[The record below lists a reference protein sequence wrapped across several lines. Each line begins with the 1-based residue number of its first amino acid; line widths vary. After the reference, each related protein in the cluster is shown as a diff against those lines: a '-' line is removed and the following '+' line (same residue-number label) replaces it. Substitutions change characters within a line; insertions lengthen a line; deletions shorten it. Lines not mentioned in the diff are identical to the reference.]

1 MRTPECKSANP
12 QKRVAMTTKR
22 MIQTLSSFL
31 DGFFIVILVFF
42 WYLALPICTTQMVT
56 VPQGSIAAIITSL
69 SNNGFEVNQFDKNIL
84 RFLGKPQYGII
95 DMSAGIRGVSTECS
109 LEPRD
114 KSIANLT
121 QSLAQNQN
129 TEQNIGQNQTQ
140 NQASG
145 LQKSQNPQDFLDI
158 PNQNLSISHSSQ
170 NPAQSIFENA
180 KILHTISKGDFL
192 YLLTSAKAAQ
202 SQITL
207 IPGETMYFFLRDIS
221 QKFSLNEGLLKK
233 AFKQYSPY
241 QEGVI
246 LPDTYKIPNGIN
258 EEEIIKNLVSFSL
271 NKHKNLAKKM
281 LGRYDEK
288 EWFKYVAMASIIQKE
303 AASIDEMP
311 LVSAVIYN
319 RLKLGMP
326 LQMDGSLNYGEFSHS
341 RVTPER
347 IRKDK
352 SPFNTYLN
360 KGIPPTPVGSASI
373 EAIKAA
379 LNPAKVDYLYFVR
392 NKQGKHSFSKTYKE
406 HKENFKK

>member
-1 MRTPECKSANP
+1 MRTPEYKSANP

-22 MIQTLSSFL
+22 IIQTLSSFL

-42 WYLALPICTTQMVT
+42 WYLALPICTTQMVS

-95 DMSAGIRGVSTECS
+95 DMSAGIKGVSTECG
-109 LEPRD
+109 LEPRE
-114 KSIANLT
+114 KSIIGN
-121 QSLAQNQN
+121 LAQ
-129 TEQNIGQNQTQ
+129 
-140 NQASG
+140 S
-145 LQKSQNPQDFLDI
+145 QKVE
-158 PNQNLSISHSSQ
+158 NQNLAQASQ
-170 NPAQSIFENA
+170 STFESTKIF
-180 KILHTISKGDFL
+180 HTISKGDFL

-207 IPGETMYFFLRDIS
+207 IPGETMYFFLKDIS
-221 QKFSLNEGLLKK
+221 QKFSLNEERLKK

-271 NKHKNLAKKM
+271 NKHKNLAKKI
-281 LGRYDEK
+281 LGKYDEK

-373 EAIKAA
+373 EAIKAT

>member
-1 MRTPECKSANP
+1 MRTPEYKSANP

-22 MIQTLSSFL
+22 IIQTLSSFL

-95 DMSAGIRGVSTECS
+95 DMSAGIKGVSTECG

-114 KSIANLT
+114 KSIANIT
-121 QSLAQNQN
+121 QNLAQ
-129 TEQNIGQNQTQ
+129 
-140 NQASG
+140 
-145 LQKSQNPQDFLDI
+145 SQNVE
-158 PNQNLSISHSSQ
+158 NQNLAQTSQ
-170 NPAQSIFENA
+170 STFESA
-180 KILHTISKGDFL
+180 KIFHTISKGDFL

-207 IPGETMYFFLRDIS
+207 IPGETMYFFLKDIS
-221 QKFSLNEGLLKK
+221 QKFSLNEERLKK

-246 LPDTYKIPNGIN
+246 LPDTYKIPNGIS

-281 LGRYDEK
+281 LGKYDEK

>member
-1 MRTPECKSANP
+1 MRTPEYKSANP

-22 MIQTLSSFL
+22 IIQTLSSFL

-95 DMSAGIRGVSTECS
+95 DMSAGIKGVSTECG

-114 KSIANLT
+114 KSIANIT
-121 QSLAQNQN
+121 QNLAQ
-129 TEQNIGQNQTQ
+129 
-140 NQASG
+140 
-145 LQKSQNPQDFLDI
+145 SQNVE
-158 PNQNLSISHSSQ
+158 NQNLAQASQ
-170 NPAQSIFENA
+170 STFESA
-180 KILHTISKGDFL
+180 KIFHTISKGDFL

-207 IPGETMYFFLRDIS
+207 IPGETMYFFLKDIS
-221 QKFSLNEGLLKK
+221 QKFSLNEERLKK

-281 LGRYDEK
+281 LGKYDEK

-360 KGIPPTPVGSASI
+360 KGIPPTPAGSASI
-373 EAIKAA
+373 EAIKAT

>member
-1 MRTPECKSANP
+1 MRTPEYKSANP

-22 MIQTLSSFL
+22 IIQTLSSFL

-95 DMSAGIRGVSTECS
+95 DMSAGIKGISTECG

-114 KSIANLT
+114 KSIANIT
-121 QSLAQNQN
+121 QNLAQNQN
-129 TEQNIGQNQTQ
+129 
-140 NQASG
+140 
-145 LQKSQNPQDFLDI
+145 LK
-158 PNQNLSISHSSQ
+158 NQNLAQASQ
-170 NPAQSIFENA
+170 STFESA
-180 KILHTISKGDFL
+180 KIFHTISKGDFL

-207 IPGETMYFFLRDIS
+207 IPGETMYFFLKDIS
-221 QKFSLNEGLLKK
+221 QKFSLNEGRLRK

-281 LGRYDEK
+281 LGKYDEK

>member
-1 MRTPECKSANP
+1 M
-12 QKRVAMTTKR
+12 TKR
-22 MIQTLSSFL
+22 IIQTLSSFL

-56 VPQGSIAAIITSL
+56 VPQGSITAIITSL

-84 RFLGKPQYGII
+84 RFWGKPQYGII
-95 DMSAGIRGVSTECS
+95 DMSAGIKGVSTECG

-114 KSIANLT
+114 KPSANIT
-121 QSLAQNQN
+121 QSLAQ
-129 TEQNIGQNQTQ
+129 
-140 NQASG
+140 
-145 LQKSQNPQDFLDI
+145 SQNLK
-158 PNQNLSISHSSQ
+158 NQNLAQASQ
-170 NPAQSIFENA
+170 STFESA
-180 KILHTISKGDFL
+180 KIFHTISKGDFL

-207 IPGETMYFFLRDIS
+207 IPGETMYFFLKDIS
-221 QKFSLNEGLLKK
+221 QKFSLNEERLKK

-281 LGRYDEK
+281 LGKYDEK
-288 EWFKYVAMASIIQKE
+288 EWFRYVAMASIIQKE

>member
-1 MRTPECKSANP
+1 MRTPEYKSANP

-22 MIQTLSSFL
+22 IIQTLSNFL

-42 WYLALPICTTQMVT
+42 WYLALPICTTQMVS

-84 RFLGKPQYGII
+84 RFWGKPQYGII
-95 DMSAGIRGVSTECS
+95 DMSAGIKGVSTECG

-114 KSIANLT
+114 KSIANIT
-121 QSLAQNQN
+121 QNLAQ
-129 TEQNIGQNQTQ
+129 
-140 NQASG
+140 
-145 LQKSQNPQDFLDI
+145 SQNVE
-158 PNQNLSISHSSQ
+158 NQNLAQTSQ
-170 NPAQSIFENA
+170 NTFESA
-180 KILHTISKGDFL
+180 KIFHTISKGDFL

-207 IPGETMYFFLRDIS
+207 IPGETMYFFLKDIS
-221 QKFSLNEGLLKK
+221 QKFSLNEERLRK

-281 LGRYDEK
+281 LGKYDEK
-288 EWFKYVAMASIIQKE
+288 EWFKYVVMASIIQKE

>member
-1 MRTPECKSANP
+1 MRTPEYKSANP

-22 MIQTLSSFL
+22 IIQTLSSLL
-31 DGFFIVILVFF
+31 DGFFIVIFVFF
-42 WYLALPICTTQMVT
+42 WYLALPICTTQMVS

-95 DMSAGIRGVSTECS
+95 DMSAGIKGISTECG
-109 LEPRD
+109 LEP
-114 KSIANLT
+114 KSL
-121 QSLAQNQN
+121 L
-129 TEQNIGQNQTQ
+129 
-140 NQASG
+140 
-145 LQKSQNPQDFLDI
+145 QNPQNPLNL
-158 PNQNLSISHSSQ
+158 PSQNLLILNSAQ
-170 NPAQSIFENA
+170 NTLANA
-180 KILHTISKGDFL
+180 AILHTISKGDFL

-207 IPGETMYFFLRDIS
+207 IPGETMYFFFRQIS
-221 QKFSLNEGLLKK
+221 QKFSLNEERLKK

>member
-1 MRTPECKSANP
+1 MRTPEYKSANP

-22 MIQTLSSFL
+22 IIQTLSSFL

-95 DMSAGIRGVSTECS
+95 DMSAGIKGVSAECG

-114 KSIANLT
+114 KSIANIT
-121 QSLAQNQN
+121 QNLAQ
-129 TEQNIGQNQTQ
+129 
-140 NQASG
+140 
-145 LQKSQNPQDFLDI
+145 SQNVE
-158 PNQNLSISHSSQ
+158 NQNLAQASQ
-170 NPAQSIFENA
+170 STFESA
-180 KILHTISKGDFL
+180 KIFHTISKGDFL

-207 IPGETMYFFLRDIS
+207 IPGETMYFFLKDIS
-221 QKFSLNEGLLKK
+221 QKFSLNEERLKK

-281 LGRYDEK
+281 LGKYDEK

-373 EAIKAA
+373 EAIKAT

>member
-1 MRTPECKSANP
+1 MRTPEYKSANP

-22 MIQTLSSFL
+22 IIQTLSSFL

-95 DMSAGIRGVSTECS
+95 DMSAGIKGVSTERG

-114 KSIANLT
+114 KSIANIT
-121 QSLAQNQN
+121 QNLAQ
-129 TEQNIGQNQTQ
+129 
-140 NQASG
+140 S
-145 LQKSQNPQDFLDI
+145 QKVE
-158 PNQNLSISHSSQ
+158 NQNLAQASQ
-170 NPAQSIFENA
+170 STFESA
-180 KILHTISKGDFL
+180 KIFHTISKGDFL

-207 IPGETMYFFLRDIS
+207 IPGETMYFFLKDIS
-221 QKFSLNEGLLKK
+221 QKFSLNEERLKN

-281 LGRYDEK
+281 LGKYDEK

-373 EAIKAA
+373 EAIKAV